1 MTTIQKITNR
11 LRPYMKNHDYQFSK
25 KCFYRIQ
32 NDIAYCIQF
41 DMPSSLIYAT
51 FFAMP
56 LYIPCEHRYYTYGK
70 RISALPLLPRDA
82 SDKEIEKWCEA
93 LCGEL
98 GNRVFPFFQRAA
110 APEQLVDAVEEKQYI
125 LCPAVYIS
133 RLELFSYL
141 YIGDFS
147 KLLLVL
153 DEYPRVLR
161 STTFLT
167 ETVRGHYMREAEN
180 VRRLMLR
187 GEQECHTFCAETIEY
202 TMHKCF

>member
-1 MTTIQKITNR
+1 
-11 LRPYMKNHDYQFSK
+11 
-25 KCFYRIQ
+25 
-32 NDIAYCIQF
+32 
-41 DMPSSLIYAT
+41 MPSSLIYAT
-51 FFAMP
+51 FFEMP
-56 LYIPCEHRYYTYGK
+56 LYIPCEYRYYTYGN
-70 RISALPLLPRDA
+70 RVSALLPLSQNA
-82 SDKEIEKWCEA
+82 SDEEIGKWCEA
-93 LCGEL
+93 LCEEL
-98 GNRVFPFFQRAA
+98 ENRVFPFFLRAA
-110 APEQLVDAVEEKQYI
+110 TPEQLVDAVEEKQYM
-125 LCPAVYIS
+125 LCPAVYIF
-133 RLELFSYL
+133 RLKLFSYL

-187 GEQECHTFCAETIEY
+187 GEQECHTFCVETIEY

>member
-11 LRPYMKNHDYQFSK
+11 LRLYMKNHDYQFSK

-51 FFAMP
+51 FFVMP
-56 LYIPCEHRYYTYGK
+56 LYIPCEYRYYTYGN
-70 RISALPLLPRDA
+70 RVSALLPLSQNA
-82 SDKEIEKWCEA
+82 SDEEIGKWCEA

-98 GNRVFPFFQRAA
+98 ENRVFPFFQRAA
-110 APEQLVDAVEEKQYI
+110 TPEQLVDAVEEKQYM

-133 RLELFSYL
+133 RLKLFSYL
-141 YIGDFS
+141 YMGDFS
-147 KLLLVL
+147 KLLPVL
-153 DEYPRVLR
+153 DEYPRILR

-167 ETVRGHYMREAEN
+167 EAVRGHYMREAEN
-180 VRRLMLR
+180 VRRLMQR

>member
-1 MTTIQKITNR
+1 
-11 LRPYMKNHDYQFSK
+11 
-25 KCFYRIQ
+25 
-32 NDIAYCIQF
+32 
-41 DMPSSLIYAT
+41 MPSSLIYAT
-51 FFAMP
+51 FFVMP

-93 LCGEL
+93 LCEEL
-98 GNRVFPFFQRAA
+98 ENRVFPFFLRVAT
-110 APEQLVDAVEEKQYI
+110 PEQLVDAVEEKRYL
-125 LCPAVYIS
+125 LCPAVYIF
-133 RLELFSYL
+133 RLKLFSYL

-147 KLLLVL
+147 KLLPVL

-180 VRRLMLR
+180 VRRLMQR
-187 GEQECHTFCAETIEY
+187 GEQECHTFCAEKIEY
-202 TMHKCF
+202 TVHKCF

>member
-11 LRPYMKNHDYQFSK
+11 LRLYMKNHDYQFSK

-51 FFAMP
+51 FFVMP
-56 LYIPCEHRYYTYGK
+56 LYIPCEYRYYTYGN
-70 RISALPLLPRDA
+70 RVSALLPLSQNA
-82 SDKEIEKWCEA
+82 SDEEIGKWCEA

-98 GNRVFPFFQRAA
+98 ENRVFPFFQRAA
-110 APEQLVDAVEEKQYI
+110 TPEQLVDAVEEKRYM

-147 KLLLVL
+147 KLLPVL
-153 DEYPRVLR
+153 DEYPRILR

-167 ETVRGHYMREAEN
+167 ETVRRALYAEAEN
-180 VRRLMLR
+180 VRRLMQR

>member
-1 MTTIQKITNR
+1 MTTIQKITDS
-11 LRPYMKNHDYQFSK
+11 LRPYMKNHGYQFSK

-51 FFAMP
+51 FFVMP
-56 LYIPCEHRYYTYGK
+56 LYI
-70 RISALPLLPRDA
+70 PRDA

-98 GNRVFPFFQRAA
+98 ENRVFPFFERAA
-110 APEQLVDAVEEKQYI
+110 TPEQLVDAVEEKQYM
-125 LCPAVYIS
+125 LCPAVYIF
-133 RLELFSYL
+133 RLKLFSYL
-141 YIGDFS
+141 YIGDFA
-147 KLLLVL
+147 KLLPVL

-180 VRRLMLR
+180 VRRLMQR
-187 GEQECHTFCAETIEY
+187 GEQECHTFCANTIEN